1 MIDERLRH
9 LIARVPK
16 KYASYYLYDEVTLD
30 NSIATLTGAFHKE
43 QILYS
48 MKCNPNRAIL
58 KRIFSS
64 GIDADAASLG
74 EVYAANDC
82 GVPPDHI
89 YYSAPGKT
97 DFDIANALG
106 QCILIADSLNEL
118 RRINNLACHK
128 NMKALIG
135 IRINPSFS
143 LTGSIGDPSK
153 FGVDE
158 EQFLAFLPELK
169 TLSHVVLIGIH
180 THMQSQLL
188 DEHLLSTYYKKV
200 FSMAAHIQH
209 TMGSPLLFLNL
220 GSGIGIPYCRDES
233 NMDVFSLAKQLEH
246 LRFVREDSFAQAR
259 ILIESGRY
267 LAGPCGWYITH
278 VIDTKESR
286 GKHIAIVASTLNGF
300 ARPSL
305 EHLVTSID
313 PSAPSREPLFYRAQ
327 STPFFVLNETDEK
340 EKATLYGNLCTAADI
355 IASDVLLPKLSVGDA
370 LAFPNAGAYSAVM
383 TPMQF
388 SFQIK
393 PGEIYVSRDGTL
405 HV

>member
-1 MIDERLRH
+1 MLDERIRH
-9 LIARVPK
+9 LIAQVPE
-16 KYASYYLYDEVTLD
+16 KYPSYYLYDEVALD
-30 NSIATLTGAFHKE
+30 DSIATLTKE
-43 QILYS
+43 FQQEQLLYS

-97 DFDIANALG
+97 DFDIQNSLG
-106 QCILIADSLNEL
+106 QCILIADSITEL
-118 RRINNLACHK
+118 RRIDTLARHK
-128 NMKALIG
+128 NMKALVG
-135 IRINPSFS
+135 VRINPNFS
-143 LTGSIGDPSK
+143 LTGTAGLPSK

-169 TLSHVVLIGIH
+169 TLSHIMLIGIH

-188 DEHLLSTYYKKV
+188 DESVLCTYYKNV

-209 TMGSPLLFLNL
+209 TMGSPFLFLNL
-220 GSGIGIPYCRDES
+220 GSGIGIPYCQDES
-233 NMDVFSLAKQLEH
+233 AMDIHSLAVQLEH

-267 LAGPCGWYITH
+267 LSGPCGWYVTH
-278 VIDTKESR
+278 VIDTKKSR
-286 GKHIAIVASTLNGF
+286 GKNIAIVANTLNGF
-300 ARPSL
+300 ARPCI
-305 EHLVTSID
+305 EHLITSID
-313 PSAPSREPLFYRAQ
+313 TAAPSREPLFYRAQ
-327 STPFFVLNETDEK
+327 STPFFVLNEAQETE
-340 EKATLYGNLCTAADI
+340 EVTLYGNLCTAADI
-355 IASDVLLPKLSVGDA
+355 IATDVRLPKLSVGDA
-370 LAFPNAGAYSAVM
+370 IVFPNAGAYSAVM

-393 PGEIYVSRDGTL
+393 PREIYVSRDGSF
-405 HV
+405 HI